1 MARKKL
7 TQEQKLHRV
16 KILALAREKR
26 LKENPPEYKNIHP
39 NVLSKPD
46 DHMFSFKKVK
56 QWIKTQKEVASDS
69 ERQSRRASV
78 ESKLRVKEA
87 SKAKYAR
94 AYVREMKHY
103 LEHGDWVSNTYG
115 EYQEKW
121 TKWKIIA
128 GPREGQV
135 I

>member
-1 MARKKL
+1 MTKRKMSD
-7 TQEQKLHRV
+7 EQKAAASER
-16 KILALAREKR
+16 LAIAREKR
-26 LKENPPEYKNIHP
+26 LRENPPEYKNIHQ

-56 QWIKTQKEVASDS
+56 QWIKTQKEIASDS
-69 ERQSRRASV
+69 EKQSRRLAV
-78 ESKLRVKEA
+78 ESKLRIKEA
-87 SKAKYAR
+87 AKAKYAR
-94 AYVREMKHY
+94 AYIREMKHY

-135 I
+135 V

>member
-1 MARKKL
+1 MSKKKL
-7 TQEQKLHRV
+7 TQEQKEARV

-26 LKENPPEYKNIHP
+26 LKENPPEYKNIHS

-46 DHMFSFKKVK
+46 DHMISFKKVK
-56 QWIKTQKEVASDS
+56 QWIKTQKEIASDS
-69 ERQSRRASV
+69 EKQSRRLAV
-78 ESKLRVKEA
+78 ESKLRIKEA
-87 SKAKYAR
+87 AKAKYAR
-94 AYVREMKHY
+94 AYVREMNHY

-135 I
+135 V

>member
-1 MARKKL
+1 MTKRKMSD
-7 TQEQKLHRV
+7 EQKAAASER
-16 KILALAREKR
+16 LAIAREKR
-26 LKENPPEYKNIHP
+26 LRENPPEYKNIHQ

-87 SKAKYAR
+87 AKAKYAR

-135 I
+135 V

>member
-1 MARKKL
+1 MSD
-7 TQEQKLHRV
+7 EQKAAASER
-16 KILALAREKR
+16 LAIAREKR
-26 LKENPPEYKNIHP
+26 LRENPPEYKNIHQ

-87 SKAKYAR
+87 AKAKYAR
-94 AYVREMKHY
+94 AYIREMNYY
-103 LEHGDWVSNTYG
+103 LEHGDCVSNTYG

-121 TKWKIIA
+121 TKWKIVA